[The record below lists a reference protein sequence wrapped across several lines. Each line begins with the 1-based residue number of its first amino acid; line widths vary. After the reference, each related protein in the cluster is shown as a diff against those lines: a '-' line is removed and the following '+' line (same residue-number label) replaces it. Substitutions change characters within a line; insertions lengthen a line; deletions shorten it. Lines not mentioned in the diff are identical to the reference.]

1 MSFKNKV
8 SNYFFDYI
16 NKSMP
21 PISETEQDAI
31 NAGDTWIEA
40 NLFQGNMD
48 WDSLK
53 EQGKNELS
61 EEEKYFID
69 NQVVTLCNMIN
80 DYEIN
85 KAGDLPKEIWNYLK
99 QERFFSM
106 IIPKSYG
113 GLEFSAYANSTIVA
127 KIASVSCAVAVTVM
141 VPNSLGPGELL
152 MNYGT
157 KEQQDKWLPRLANGT
172 DIPCFAL
179 TSPSAGSDAG
189 ALSDKG
195 VVVEREVNGE
205 NVLGIELN
213 FSKRYITL
221 APVATLMGLAFKL
234 YDPNKLLGDKE
245 EYGITCAL
253 IPTDHKGIDNSNKHL
268 PMNLAF
274 MNGPIFGENVFIPI
288 DWIIGGR
295 EQAGKGWRM
304 LVECLSAG
312 RGISLPAL
320 SSAMTHSSYRTVAA
334 YSYLR
339 KQFGLSIGKFEGIEE
354 GLARIAGFNYIV
366 EATRKLTTYSLDI
379 GHHPSVITAITK
391 YHTTELARK
400 CITDSMDIHA
410 GKGIIQGKNNYLN
423 NGYLGMPIAITVE
436 GANILTRNLM
446 IFGQGSLRCHP
457 YLLKEMDAL
466 GIENKE
472 EAKEKFEEVFWD
484 HVSNTSKQCGKSFM
498 HGLTLGLFEK
508 SASRTKFKS
517 YYKKLNRMSRAL
529 SVVSDFSLLIL
540 GGGLKRKEYLS
551 ARLGDV
557 LSFLYMASAVLK
569 YAEHNDTEADKIH
582 AQWALEYLLSEMSTS
597 MNEFFDNFPNQLIA
611 YKMRLLTYPLG
622 LNYKKPNHSLSQK
635 MIEFMY
641 DSSSEFINRLTD
653 LSVITGEHNPVAKVE
668 EAFRSVQSNV
678 EIEKKI
684 LHAQKE
690 GLLEKTSILNDVL
703 LEAVNKNII
712 SEEEKIKL
720 ESSEKLRWDIINV
733 DHVKKDFNI
742 KSNLL

>member
-16 NKSMP
+16 SKSMP

-31 NAGDTWIEA
+31 NAGDTWIEG
-40 NLFQGNMD
+40 NLFRGDMD
-48 WDSLK
+48 WKSLR

-61 EEEKYFID
+61 EDEQSFID
-69 NQVVTLCNMIN
+69 NQVVTLCDMIN

-85 KAGDLPKEIWNYLK
+85 KAGDLPTAVWDYLK
-99 QERFFSM
+99 KERFFSM

-113 GLEFSAYANSTIVA
+113 GLEFSSFANSTIVA
-127 KIASVSCAVAVTVM
+127 KIASVSSSVAVTVM
-141 VPNSLGPGELL
+141 VPNSLGPSELL

-157 KEQQDKWLPRLANGT
+157 KEQQDKWLPRLADGT

-179 TSPSAGSDAG
+179 TSPVAGSDAG
-189 ALSDKG
+189 ALSDTGIVK
-195 VVVEREVNGE
+195 EREIDGE

-221 APVATLMGLAFKL
+221 APVSTLMGLAFKM
-234 YDPNKLLGDKE
+234 YDPDGLLGDTK

-274 MNGPIFGENVFIPI
+274 MNGPIFGEDVFIPV

-312 RGISLPAL
+312 RGISLPAMG
-320 SSAMTHSSYRTVAA
+320 AAQTHSCYRATGA

-339 KQFGLSIGKFEGIEE
+339 KQFGLNVGKFEGVEE

-366 EATRKLTTYSLDI
+366 ESTRRLTTYSLDQ
-379 GHHPSVITAITK
+379 GLHPSVVTAITK

-400 CITDSMDIHA
+400 CINDSMDIHA
-410 GKGIIQGKNNYLN
+410 GKGIIQGENNYLN

-466 GIENKE
+466 DIEDKK
-472 EAKEKFEEVFWD
+472 EAKEQFNEVFWQ
-484 HVSNTSKQCGKSFM
+484 HVGNTSKQCGKSF
-498 HGLTLGLFEK
+498 LSALSLGMFENTPN
-508 SASRTKFKS
+508 RTKFKS

-540 GGGLKRKEYLS
+540 GGDLKRKEYLS
-551 ARLGDV
+551 SRLGDV
-557 LSFLYMASAVLK
+557 LSYLYMSSAVLK
-569 YAEHNDTEADKIH
+569 YTEHNETEADNIH
-582 AQWALEYLLSEMSTS
+582 TKWALEYLLHEMSTS
-597 MNEFFDNFPNQLIA
+597 MNEFFDNFPSSIVS
-611 YKMRLLTYPLG
+611 YKMRLLTYPFG
-622 LNYKKPNHSLSQK
+622 LNHKMPSHKLSQK
-635 MIEFMY
+635 MIKFMFN
-641 DSSSEFINRLTD
+641 SNSEFRDRLTQ
-653 LSVITGEHNPVAKVE
+653 LSVITGEHNPIAKVE
-668 EAFRSVQSNV
+668 KAFVEVQGNV

-684 LHAQKE
+684 LKAQRD
-690 GLLEKTSILNDVL
+690 GLLDKISILDTVL
-703 LEAVNKNII
+703 VEAIDKEII
-712 SEEEKIKL
+712 TEEEKNKL
-720 ESSEKLRWDIINV
+720 ESSEKLRWDVINV
-733 DHVKKDFNI
+733 DHVKK
-742 KSNLL
+742 

>member
-1 MSFKNKV
+1 MSLKNKV

-16 NKSMP
+16 SKSMP

-31 NAGDTWIEA
+31 NAGDTWVEA
-40 NLFQGNMD
+40 NLFRGDMD
-48 WDSLK
+48 WDSLRA
-53 EQGKNELS
+53 QGQNTLS
-61 EEEKYFID
+61 EDEQAFLD

-85 KAGDLPKEIWNYLK
+85 KAGDLPPAIWSYLK
-99 QERFFSM
+99 QEKFFSM

-113 GLEFSAYANSTIVA
+113 GLEFSAFANSTIVA
-127 KIASVSCAVAVTVM
+127 KIASVSSSVAVTVM

-152 MNYGT
+152 MKYGT
-157 KEQQDKWLPRLANGT
+157 KEQQDKWLPRLADGT

-189 ALSDKG
+189 SLSDTGIVK
-195 VVVEREVNGE
+195 EKEVDGE
-205 NVLGIELN
+205 MVLGIELN

-221 APVATLMGLAFKL
+221 APAATLMGLAFKM
-234 YDPNKLLGDKE
+234 YDPEGLLGDKKD
-245 EYGITCAL
+245 YGITCAL
-253 IPTDHKGIDNSNKHL
+253 IPTDHEGIDNSNKHL

-274 MNGPIFGENVFIPI
+274 MNGPIFGENVFIPV

-312 RGISLPAL
+312 RGISLPAMG
-320 SSAMTHSSYRTVAA
+320 AAQTHSCYRTTGA

-339 KQFGLSIGKFEGIEE
+339 KQFGLNVGKFEGIEE

-366 EATRKLTTYSLDI
+366 EATRRFTTYSLDI
-379 GHHPSVITAITK
+379 GHHPSVVTAITK
-391 YHTTELARK
+391 YHATELARK
-400 CITDSMDIHA
+400 CINDSMDIHA
-410 GKGIIQGKNNYLN
+410 GKGIIQGENNYLN

-466 GIENKE
+466 GLDDKE
-472 EAKEKFEEVFWD
+472 EAKEQFDDVFWQ
-484 HVSNTSKQCGKSFM
+484 HVGNTTKQCGKSFFA
-498 HGLTLGLFEK
+498 GLTVGLFEN
-508 SASRTKFKS
+508 SPNSTKFKC

-557 LSFLYMASAVLK
+557 LSYLYMASAVLK

-582 AQWALEYLLSEMSTS
+582 AKWALEYLLHEMSTS
-597 MNEFFDNFPNQLIA
+597 LNEFFDNFPSRVVA
-611 YKMRLLTYPLG
+611 YKMRFLTYPLG
-622 LNYKKPNHSLSQK
+622 LNYKMPNHKLSQK
-635 MIEFMY
+635 MIKYMF
-641 DSSSEFINRLTD
+641 DSQSEFRNRLTD
-653 LSVITGEHNPVAKVE
+653 LSVTTGEYNPIAKVE
-668 EAFRSVQSNV
+668 EAFVAVQSNV

-684 LHAQKE
+684 LKAQRD
-690 GLLEKTSILNDVL
+690 GVLEKISILDKVFI
-703 LEAVNKNII
+703 EAVEKEVIT
-712 SEEEKIKL
+712 EEEKNKL
-720 ESSEKLRWDIINV
+720 EASEKLRWDIINV
-733 DHVKKDFNI
+733 DHVKK
-742 KSNLL
+742 